1 MLQHLSMQVPTRATA
16 MPRALLALFLCLFTM
31 AAFADVPPAGNSAD
45 DSTPASPKLDK
56 PNPATPAVGDI
67 NDHPSVAAPHAT
79 RPRIISPRWQSLLPG
94 MIR

>member
-1 MLQHLSMQVPTRATA
+1 

-45 DSTPASPKLDK
+45 DSTPATPKLDK
-56 PNPATPAVGDI
+56 PGTATPAAGDI
-67 NDHPSVAAPHAT
+67 NDHPSVAAPHAA